1 MRIFARTDV
10 VGLDVVTTAGVPGG
24 LMAGL
29 KARFTAALAAPAAA
43 RAEWRTRA
51 ALAALDD
58 HMLRDIGLTRHDV
71 EHAIGRRDGVEH
83 KIAMRG

>member
-1 MRIFARTDV
+1 MRLVARSDILD
-10 VGLDVVTTAGVPGG
+10 LDVVTAAGTSG

-29 KARFTAALAAPAAA
+29 KARLSAALAALSQA
-43 RAEWRTRA
+43 RADRRNRV

-71 EHAIGRRDGVEH
+71 EHAIGRRASIERHV
-83 KIAMRG
+83 ALRG